1 MIQIR
6 SISSLFC
13 IVLLIFFST
22 LLSCPFF
29 SSAGETPYINGG
41 RMTGKTLLANI
52 AAIPQ
57 TTIVFDIAGVLF
69 HPSKKSLL
77 FEIGLFALLRYAVT
91 HLQNPVYLFETVLLK
106 LLYEIDGTSDKHF
119 YKEYPLPEIICKWQ
133 RGEIACEQILKQV
146 EEKINDCDQKK
157 LFSSVLEKE
166 IIQKIVRIIFNP
178 ELLARQSFKRI
189 KSGIAL
195 LEAFAKK
202 RAERLIDKLYILSNF
217 EKETLAVMLRLY
229 PDVFNLFDGI
239 VISGDLGV
247 MKPDQDI
254 FEKLIKKFN
263 LNPADCLFIDDQEE
277 NVKAAQ
283 AAGMTAVQ
291 FLR

>member
-1 MIQIR
+1 MLQKR

-29 SSAGETPYINGG
+29 SSVDETPYINGG
-41 RMTGKTLLANI
+41 LMTSKALLTNVAT
-52 AAIPQ
+52 IPQ

-77 FEIGLFALLRYAVT
+77 FEIGLFSLFRYAIT
-91 HLQNPVYLFETVLLK
+91 HFKNPVYLFETVLLK

-146 EEKINDCDQKK
+146 EEKINDWDQKK

-189 KSGIAL
+189 ESGIAL
-195 LEAFAKK
+195 LQAFAKK
-202 RAERLIDKLYILSNF
+202 RADGLINSLYILSNF
-217 EKETLAVMLRLY
+217 EKETLAVMQQLY

-247 MKPDQDI
+247 MKPDQGI
-254 FEKLIKKFN
+254 FEKLIEKFN
-263 LNPADCLFIDDQEE
+263 LNPAHCLFIDDQEE

-283 AAGMTAVQ
+283 AIGMTAVQ